1 MKVFRQKNGG
11 NLIGN
16 QNNSSVFSILSK
28 VSNYISV
35 QNCVEIPNPEVRPF
49 LDIRLRAIIK
59 EINDPETLQ

>member
-1 MKVFRQKNGG
+1 MKVFRQKNGV
-11 NLIGN
+11 NLIDN